1 MRALVLGGAGGM
13 GQGVARDL
21 IKQQQVTDVVLGDL
35 YPDPERLA
43 PKLRD
48 SEKVNLIKMDVND
61 HDGMVNTFKEID
73 VVINCAG
80 PFYKT
85 AVPVA
90 KAAVEAKVNYIDI
103 CDDYE
108 GTEILFNSEIDK
120 MAREAGI
127 TVLTGMGS
135 DPGTNNV
142 LVKWYADRLDSV
154 DEIYLYWVVSIAELA
169 GAAWD
174 HSLHMT
180 LGKIP
185 QYLNGE
191 LVHVEGGTEVV
202 AEEFLEP
209 LGTCHVRYVGHPQP
223 LTIPKYIKGVKNVI
237 IKGALIPQWVD
248 ELIKEQKDTGFWQ
261 IIKTI
266 SNGELVHVEGGTEV
280 VAEEF
285 LEPLGT
291 CHVRYVGHPQPLT
304 IPKYIKGVK
313 NVVIKGALIPQWVDE
328 LIKQQKD
335 TGFLGKEP
343 IDIKGTRVTPY
354 DLALKLWETIPEGRD
369 NGPQASGLKVIV
381 KGERDGKK
389 VTYTADMV
397 GRMAPG
403 TGLPASI
410 AALMMDA
417 GDVTEKG
424 VVAPEGCIDPDKFLA
439 AFLKRGARIHQTEKI
454 SSMLEV

>member
-1 MRALVLGGAGGM
+1 MRVSVLGGAGGM

-21 IKQQQVTDVVLGDL
+21 IKQQQVKKVVLGDL
-35 YPDPERLA
+35 YPDPGRLA

-48 SEKVNLIKMDVND
+48 NNKVNLIKMDVND
-61 HDGMVNTFKEID
+61 HDGMVNTFKDVD

-90 KAAVEAKVNYIDI
+90 KAAVQAKVNYIDI

-108 GTEILFNSEIDK
+108 GTEILFHSEIDEI
-120 MAREAGI
+120 ARQAGI

-142 LVKWYADRLDSV
+142 LVKWYANRLDRV
-154 DEIYLYWVVSIAELA
+154 DEIYLYWVVSIAELR
-169 GAAWD
+169 GVAWD
-174 HSLHMT
+174 HGLHMT

-185 QYLNGE
+185 QFLNGE
-191 LVHVEGGTEVV
+191 LTYVEGGTEVISV
-202 AEEFLEP
+202 QFPEP
-209 LGTCHVRYVGHPQP
+209 LGACHLRYVGHPQP

-237 IKGALIPQWVD
+237 IKGALIPLWVD
-248 ELIKEQKDTGFWQ
+248 EMIKEQK
-261 IIKTI
+261 
-266 SNGELVHVEGGTEV
+266 N
-280 VAEEF
+280 
-285 LEPLGT
+285 
-291 CHVRYVGHPQPLT
+291 
-304 IPKYIKGVK
+304 
-313 NVVIKGALIPQWVDE
+313 
-328 LIKQQKD
+328 
-335 TGFLGKEP
+335 TGFLGKDPVE
-343 IDIKGTRVTPY
+343 IKGTRVTPY
-354 DLALKLWETIPEGRD
+354 DLALKLWEIIPEGRD
-369 NGPQASGLKVIV
+369 RGPQSSGLKVIV
-381 KGERDGKK
+381 KGMRAGKK

-410 AALMMDA
+410 AALMMDS

-439 AFLKRGARIHQTEKI
+439 AFLKRGAIIHQTEEI
-454 SSMLEV
+454 SSKLEV

>member
-1 MRALVLGGAGGM
+1 MRAVVLGGAGGM

-21 IKQQQVTDVVLGDL
+21 IKQQQVTHVVLADL
-35 YPDPERLA
+35 YPDPQRLA

-61 HDGMVNTFKEID
+61 HDGMVNAFKEID

-142 LVKWYADRLDSV
+142 LVKWYANRLDSV

-223 LTIPKYIKGVKNVI
+223 LTIPKYIKGVKNV
-237 IKGALIPQWVD
+237 
-248 ELIKEQKDTGFWQ
+248 
-261 IIKTI
+261 
-266 SNGELVHVEGGTEV
+266 
-280 VAEEF
+280 
-285 LEPLGT
+285 
-291 CHVRYVGHPQPLT
+291 
-304 IPKYIKGVK
+304 
-313 NVVIKGALIPQWVDE
+313 VIKGALIPQWVDE

-335 TGFLGKEP
+335 TGFLGQEP
-343 IDIKGTRVTPY
+343 IDIKGTSVTPY

-417 GDVTEKG
+417 GDVIEKG
-424 VVAPEGCIDPDKFLA
+424 VVAPEGCIDPKKFLA
-439 AFLKRGARIHQTEKI
+439 AFLKRGAKIHQTEKI

>member
-21 IKQQQVTDVVLGDL
+21 IKQQQVTHVLLGDL
-35 YPDPERLA
+35 YPDPARLA

-48 SEKVNLIKMDVND
+48 NEKVNLIEMDVND
-61 HDGMVNTFKEID
+61 HNGMVKRFTGID

-120 MAREAGI
+120 MARQAGI

-142 LVKWYADRLDSV
+142 LVKWYADRLDAV
-154 DEIYLYWVVSIAELA
+154 DDIYLYWVVAIAELA

-180 LGKIP
+180 LGKVP

-191 LVHVEGGTEVV
+191 LVHVEGGT
-202 AEEFLEP
+202 
-209 LGTCHVRYVGHPQP
+209 
-223 LTIPKYIKGVKNVI
+223 
-237 IKGALIPQWVD
+237 D
-248 ELIKEQKDTGFWQ
+248 
-261 IIKTI
+261 
-266 SNGELVHVEGGTEV
+266 V

-313 NVVIKGALIPQWVDE
+313 NVVIKGALIPLWVDE
-328 LIKQQKD
+328 LIKEQKD

-343 IDIKGTRVTPY
+343 IDIKGVKVTPY
-354 DLALKLWETIPEGRD
+354 DLALKLWETIPEGKD
-369 NGPQASGLKVIV
+369 KGPQASGLKVIV
-381 KGERDGKK
+381 KGEQGGKK
-389 VTYTADMV
+389 ITFTADMV
-397 GRMAPG
+397 GRMATG

-424 VVAPEGCIDPDKFLA
+424 VVAPEGCIDPGKFLA

-454 SSMLEV
+454 SSMLEI

>member
-21 IKQQQVTDVVLGDL
+21 IKQPQVSDVVLGDL
-35 YPDPERLA
+35 YPDPDRLSG
-43 PKLRD
+43 KLRD
-48 SEKVNLIKMDVND
+48 SEKTNLIKMDVND
-61 HDGMVNTFKEID
+61 HDAMVNRFKEID
-73 VVINCAG
+73 VVVNCAG

-108 GTEILFNSEIDK
+108 GTEILFNSEIDR
-120 MAREAGI
+120 MAKEAGI

-142 LVKWYADRLDSV
+142 LVKWYADRLDRV
-154 DEIYLYWVVSIAELA
+154 DDIYLYWVVSIAELA

-191 LVHVEGGTEVV
+191 LVYVEGGTEPV
-202 AEEFLEP
+202 AEQFLEP
-209 LGTCHVRYVGHPQP
+209 LGACHVRYVGHPQP
-223 LTIPKYIKGVKNVI
+223 LTIPRYIKEVKNVI
-237 IKGALIPQWVD
+237 IKGALIPLWVD
-248 ELIKEQKDTGFWQ
+248 ELIREQKETG
-261 IIKTI
+261 
-266 SNGELVHVEGGTEV
+266 LLGTEP
-280 VAEEF
+280 
-285 LEPLGT
+285 LE
-291 CHVRYVGHPQPLT
+291 V
-304 IPKYIKGVK
+304 
-313 NVVIKGALIPQWVDE
+313 KGAKI
-328 LIKQQKD
+328 
-335 TGFLGKEP
+335 
-343 IDIKGTRVTPY
+343 TPY
-354 DLALKLWETIPEGRD
+354 DLALKLWETIPQGRD
-369 NGPQASGLKVIV
+369 NGPQSSGLKVIV
-381 KGERDGKK
+381 KGERDGKQ

-424 VVAPEGCIDPDKFLA
+424 VVAPEGGIDPAKFLA

-454 SSMLEV
+454 SSMFEV

>member
-1 MRALVLGGAGGM
+1 MRAIVLGGAGGM

-21 IKQQQVTDVVLGDL
+21 IKQQQVTDVILADL

-48 SEKVNLIKMDVND
+48 SEKATLIKMDVND
-61 HDGMVNTFKEID
+61 HDDMVNRFKEID

-90 KAAVEAKVNYIDI
+90 KAAVEAKKNYIDI

-108 GTEILFNSEIDK
+108 GTEILFNSDIDK
-120 MAREAGI
+120 MAKEAGI

-142 LVKWYADRLDSV
+142 LVKSYADRLDSV
-154 DEIYLYWVVSIAELA
+154 DDIYLYWVVSIAELA

-185 QYLNGE
+185 QYIDGK
-191 LVHVEGGTEVV
+191 LVYVEGGTEEV
-202 AEEFLEP
+202 AEQFLEP

-223 LTIPKYIKGVKNVI
+223 LTLPRYIKGVKNVI
-237 IKGALIPQWVD
+237 IKGALIPLWVD
-248 ELIKEQKDTGFWQ
+248 ELIKDQKNSG
-261 IIKTI
+261 
-266 SNGELVHVEGGTEV
+266 L
-280 VAEEF
+280 
-285 LEPLGT
+285 LGT
-291 CHVRYVGHPQPLT
+291 
-304 IPKYIKGVK
+304 
-313 NVVIKGALIPQWVDE
+313 
-328 LIKQQKD
+328 
-335 TGFLGKEP
+335 EP
-343 IDIKGTRVTPY
+343 IDIKGTKVTPY
-354 DLALKLWETIPEGRD
+354 DLALKLWETIPKGRD
-369 NGPQASGLKVIV
+369 NGPQSSGLKVIV

-410 AALMMDA
+410 ASLMMDA
-417 GDVTEKG
+417 GDVTVKG
-424 VVAPEGCIDPDKFLA
+424 VVAPEGCIDPGKFIG
-439 AFLKRGARIHQTEKI
+439 AFLKRGARIHQTETI
-454 SSMLEV
+454 SSMFEV

>member
-1 MRALVLGGAGGM
+1 MRAFVLGGAGGM
-13 GQGVARDL
+13 GQSVAGDL
-21 IKQQQVTDVVLGDL
+21 IKQQQVANVVLGDL
-35 YPDPERLA
+35 YPDPQRLR

-48 SEKVNLIKMDVND
+48 SEKVSLIKMDVND
-61 HDGMVNTFKEID
+61 HNGMVRAFREVD

-85 AVPVA
+85 AVPTA

-120 MAREAGI
+120 MAKEAGT

-154 DEIYLYWVVSIAELA
+154 DEIHLYWVVSIAELA

-185 QYLNGE
+185 QYINGE
-191 LVHVEGGTEVV
+191 LVYVEGGTEES
-202 AEEFLEP
+202 AIEFLDP
-209 LGTCHVRYVGHPQP
+209 LGVCHVRYVGHPQP

-237 IKGALIPQWVD
+237 IKGALIP
-248 ELIKEQKDTGFWQ
+248 K
-261 IIKTI
+261 
-266 SNGELVHVEGGTEV
+266 
-280 VAEEF
+280 
-285 LEPLGT
+285 
-291 CHVRYVGHPQPLT
+291 
-304 IPKYIKGVK
+304 
-313 NVVIKGALIPQWVDE
+313 WVDE

-335 TGFLGKEP
+335 TGFLGNEP
-343 IDIKGTRVTPY
+343 IEVKGTRVTPY

-369 NGPQASGLKVIV
+369 NGPQSSGLKVIV
-381 KGERDGKK
+381 KGERGGNK
-389 VTYTADMV
+389 VVYTADMA

-410 AALMMDA
+410 AALMMVA

-424 VVAPEGCIDPDKFLA
+424 VVAPEGCVNPEKFLA
-439 AFLKRGARIHQTEKI
+439 AFVKRGARIHQTEKV
-454 SSMLEV
+454 SSMLQG

>member
-1 MRALVLGGAGGM
+1 MRAFVLGGAGGM
-13 GQGVARDL
+13 GQSVAGDL
-21 IKQQQVTDVVLGDL
+21 IKQQQVANVVLGDL
-35 YPDPERLA
+35 YPDPQRLR

-48 SEKVNLIKMDVND
+48 SEKVSLIKMDVND
-61 HDGMVNTFKEID
+61 HNGMVRAFREVD

-85 AVPVA
+85 AVPTA

-120 MAREAGI
+120 MAKEAGT

-154 DEIYLYWVVSIAELA
+154 DEIHLYWVVSIAELA

-185 QYLNGE
+185 QYINGE
-191 LVHVEGGTEVV
+191 LVYVEGGTEES
-202 AEEFLEP
+202 AIEFLDP
-209 LGTCHVRYVGHPQP
+209 LGVCHVRYVGHPQP

-237 IKGALIPQWVD
+237 IKGALIP
-248 ELIKEQKDTGFWQ
+248 K
-261 IIKTI
+261 
-266 SNGELVHVEGGTEV
+266 
-280 VAEEF
+280 
-285 LEPLGT
+285 
-291 CHVRYVGHPQPLT
+291 
-304 IPKYIKGVK
+304 
-313 NVVIKGALIPQWVDE
+313 WVDE

-335 TGFLGKEP
+335 TGFLGNEP
-343 IDIKGTRVTPY
+343 IEVKGTRVTPY

-369 NGPQASGLKVIV
+369 NGPQSSGLKVIV
-381 KGERDGKK
+381 KGERGGNK
-389 VTYTADMV
+389 VVYTADMA

-410 AALMMDA
+410 AALMMVA

-424 VVAPEGCIDPDKFLA
+424 VVAPEGCVNPQKFLA
-439 AFLKRGARIHQTEKI
+439 AFVKRGARIHQTEKV
-454 SSMLEV
+454 SSMLQS

>member
-1 MRALVLGGAGGM
+1 MRAFVLGGAGGM

-21 IKQQQVTDVVLGDL
+21 IKQEPVTDVVLGDL

-43 PKLRD
+43 PKLRE
-48 SEKVNLIKMDVND
+48 SAKVTLVKMDVKD
-61 HDGMVNTFKEID
+61 HKGMVSTFKGSD

-90 KAAVEAKVNYIDI
+90 KAAVEARVNYIDI

-108 GTEILFNSEIDK
+108 GTETLFGSEIDE

-142 LVKWYADRLDSV
+142 LVKWYADRLDRV
-154 DEIYLYWVVSIAELA
+154 DEIYLYWVVAIAELA

-185 QYLNGE
+185 QYINGE
-191 LVHVEGGTEVV
+191 LVQVEGGTDVV

-237 IKGALIPQWVD
+237 IKGALIPLWVD
-248 ELIKEQKDTGFWQ
+248 ELIKK
-261 IIKTI
+261 
-266 SNGELVHVEGGTEV
+266 
-280 VAEEF
+280 
-285 LEPLGT
+285 
-291 CHVRYVGHPQPLT
+291 
-304 IPKYIKGVK
+304 
-313 NVVIKGALIPQWVDE
+313 
-328 LIKQQKD
+328 QKD
-335 TGFLGKEP
+335 TGFLSKEP
-343 IDIKGTRVTPY
+343 RDINGTAVIPY
-354 DLALKLWETIPEGRD
+354 DLTLKLWESIPEGRD
-369 NGPQASGLKVIV
+369 KGPQASGLKVIV
-381 KGERDGKK
+381 KGERGGKK
-389 VTYTADMV
+389 VVYTADMV

-403 TGLPASI
+403 TGIPASI
-410 AALMMDA
+410 AALMMNA

-424 VVAPEGCIDPDKFLA
+424 VTAPEGCIDPDTFLA

-454 SSMLEV
+454 SSMFEV

>member
-13 GQGVARDL
+13 GQGVGRDL

-61 HDGMVNTFKEID
+61 HDAMVSTFKEID
-73 VVINCAG
+73 VVVNCAG

-90 KAAVEAKVNYIDI
+90 RAAVEAKVNYIDI

-191 LVHVEGGTEVV
+191 LVHVEGGTEEV
-202 AEEFLEP
+202 AEKFLDP

-248 ELIKEQKDTGFWQ
+248 ELIK
-261 IIKTI
+261 
-266 SNGELVHVEGGTEV
+266 
-280 VAEEF
+280 
-285 LEPLGT
+285 
-291 CHVRYVGHPQPLT
+291 
-304 IPKYIKGVK
+304 
-313 NVVIKGALIPQWVDE
+313 
-328 LIKQQKD
+328 QQKD

-343 IDIKGTRVTPY
+343 FDIKGTKVTPY
-354 DLALKLWETIPEGRD
+354 DLALKLWGSIPEGRD

-381 KGERDGKK
+381 IGKRDGKK
-389 VTYTADMV
+389 ITYTADMV

-417 GDVTEKG
+417 GNVTEKG

-439 AFLKRGARIHQTEKI
+439 AFLRRGARIHQTEKI